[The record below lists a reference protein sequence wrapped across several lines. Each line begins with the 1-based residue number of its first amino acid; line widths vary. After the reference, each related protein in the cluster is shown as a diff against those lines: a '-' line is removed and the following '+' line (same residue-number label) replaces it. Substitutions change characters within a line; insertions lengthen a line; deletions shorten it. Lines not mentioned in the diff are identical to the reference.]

1 MSRATRHADGTLRW
15 VVEGRLGDN
24 EYALTRRAGFKWHK
38 GKKAWVAPH
47 TPEREA
53 FLLERVSHIERLDT
67 TPFVGFRNPDRS
79 PLPEV
84 QDFRLHDGKLIL
96 FLKLGEAYFTRRVN
110 LHVSGAGLDT
120 YMPDGSAIISR
131 GGRTTTTRLTRAGQP
146 GTLTYTTYV
155 RPFLVKADPPLME
168 ELAAQV
174 WSVMN
179 ALQTAAPAPYFT
191 PDSQEG
197 VQPASAELLSNAAD

>member
-53 FLLERVSHIERLDT
+53 FLLERVSHIERLDV
-67 TPFVGFRNPDRS
+67 TPYAQQQQMEAN
-79 PLPEV
+79 LPELV
-84 QDFRLHDGKLIL
+84 DFRLTRDKKTAI
-96 FLKLGEAYFTRRVN
+96 FFIREGENFYRKHLDLTKE
-110 LHVSGAGLDT
+110 GAGLYAVNHKRGLVTLRRFMKQISHDAVDGAVFDRHLSRKFIVATASSDMVRALTFVFWGKEDT
-120 YMPDGSAIISR
+120 CNSPE
-131 GGRTTTTRLTRAGQP
+131 T
-146 GTLTYTTYV
+146 
-155 RPFLVKADPPLME
+155 
-168 ELAAQV
+168 
-174 WSVMN
+174 
-179 ALQTAAPAPYFT
+179 
-191 PDSQEG
+191 EG